1 MDDVHLLESRRGAL
15 DVLFRDSC
23 GDVGEVGLIVRV
35 RLCGW
40 LLLDLVQ
47 LVLAP
52 VGQSQCSLQLG
63 VGQGL
68 LPRHHWASADW
79 RTTDNVTSCITAIM
93 WSCGRRLLSSAIT
106 TPALRKRSNL
116 VLMGPPGSGK
126 STVAQLLSKQLGMPC
141 YDIDNDHLE
150 PLWGGSVGDKLAQ
163 LGDEGF
169 LQAEAEATL
178 QLPRNINNTII
189 SLTGSN
195 PLNEQA
201 MSYVASLGHV
211 VYLDVPKEDIVQ
223 RMHRM
228 KVDRIVGQASKSLSD
243 ILQHR
248 TSFYER
254 AYDARVLVE
263 SGSPVERIAQQVSDL
278 WNKHEDFISTR
289 GYRGEKPQTFLD
301 VVHDGMAPDRGLY
314 VPQAS
319 FPKFSLQQLR
329 RLVDMSY
336 SERALRVLEQLPT
349 GLLTPNSLRS
359 ILTEAYSV
367 FTDPQVVLPVS
378 SLGDNRFLMETFH
391 GPTASFKDLA
401 LQVVPKVMRHIKDVS
416 ENKRR
421 VGLLVATSGDTGCAA
436 LDGFGREPDFPVVVL
451 YPLHGVSIVQQRQM
465 ITSPGNC
472 LVIGVESD
480 FDFCQTAVKDI
491 FEDREFNSHLLQNC
505 SMKLSAANSINWGRL
520 FPQIVFAF
528 SGYLDLV
535 KQQEISLGDP
545 VDVAVPTGNFGN
557 ILGVFYAKQMGLPVD
572 KLICVSNDNN
582 VLFDFLNTGS
592 YDLRGRE
599 MKQTISPS
607 VDILVSSNLERF
619 LYQLSGRDSELVDR
633 LFDDLK
639 KNRLFAVNKDLK
651 ARLDQ
656 EVVGKWC
663 SQSDC
668 LEAIREIYSSCNG
681 KLVDPH
687 TALAVSAV
695 GKSPSKPVLI
705 SATAHYA
712 KFPDSILDAV
722 GVKYNE
728 NAGIGELYALLSN
741 KAKPSSMHP
750 SLKTITQR
758 QIQHQTN
765 LPANITKIKE
775 TIFEFFSKA

>member
-1 MDDVHLLESRRGAL
+1 MRR
-15 DVLFRDSC
+15 S
-23 GDVGEVGLIVRV
+23 
-35 RLCGW
+35 
-40 LLLDLVQ
+40 
-47 LVLAP
+47 
-52 VGQSQCSLQLG
+52 
-63 VGQGL
+63 
-68 LPRHHWASADW
+68 
-79 RTTDNVTSCITAIM
+79 
-93 WSCGRRLLSSAIT
+93 LSSIS
-106 TPALRKRSNL
+106 TPALRNRSNL

-126 STVAQLLSKQLGMPC
+126 SSVAQYLANNLKMPS

-150 PLWGGSVGDKLAQ
+150 PLWGTSVADKLTQ
-163 LGDEGF
+163 LGDNGF
-169 LQAEAEATL
+169 LHAEAQATM
-178 QLPRNINNTII
+178 QLPKHINNTII

-195 PLNEQA
+195 PLHPQA
-201 MSYVASLGHV
+201 MDYVSSLGHV
-211 VYLDVPKEDIVQ
+211 IYLDVPKHDIIQ
-223 RMHRM
+223 RMHHM
-228 KVDRIVGQASKSLSD
+228 KVDRIVGQATNSLSD
-243 ILQHR
+243 ILDYR
-248 TSFYER
+248 TGFYER
-254 AYDARVLVE
+254 SYDARVLVE
-263 SGSPVERIAQQVSDL
+263 PGASVQRIGDQVLDL
-278 WNKHEDFISTR
+278 WRKEEEFISTR
-289 GYRGEKPQTFLD
+289 GYSGDTPLTFLD

-314 VPQAS
+314 VPQAR
-319 FPKFSLQQLR
+319 FPRFSLSQLQ
-329 RLVDMSY
+329 RLVDLSY

-349 GLLTPNSLRS
+349 GLLGPNALRE

-367 FTDPQVVLPVS
+367 FVDPNVVLPVT
-378 SLGDNRFLMETFH
+378 SLGHNRFLMETFH

-401 LQVVPKVMRHIKDVS
+401 LQVVPKFMRHIQEKS
-416 ENKRR
+416 SKKQR

-451 YPLHGVSIVQQRQM
+451 YPLHGVSMVQQRQM

-491 FEDREFNSHLLQNC
+491 FEDREFNSHLQDSC

-535 KQQEISLGDP
+535 KRQEISMGDA

-557 ILGVFYAKQMGLPVD
+557 ILGVYYAKQMGLPVD

-582 VLFDFLNTGS
+582 VLFDFLNSGT
-592 YDLRGRE
+592 YDLRKRE

-619 LYQLSGRDSELVDR
+619 LYQLSGRNGEEIEN
-633 LFDDLK
+633 LFDEL
-639 KNRLFAVNKDLK
+639 RSNKVFKVSDSLK
-651 ARLDQ
+651 ARLDK

-663 SQSDC
+663 SEDDC
-668 LEAIREIYSSCNG
+668 LDAIREVYNG
-681 KLVDPH
+681 NGKKLVDPH

-695 GKSPSKPVLI
+695 GKSSSKPVLI

-728 NAGIGELYALLSN
+728 SASIGELYSLLSGIASPN
-741 KAKPSSMHP
+741 SMHP
-750 SLKTITQR
+750 SLTSITQR
-758 QIQHQTN
+758 KIVHSTT
-765 LPANITKIKE
+765 LPPNIAQIKE
-775 TIFEFFSKA
+775 TIAKFFSSA